1 MANFTKIAPKV
12 QEDKVEPSI
21 KVLQFLLNYSKSV
34 EAKKIK
40 KESLLIHLN

>member
-1 MANFTKIAPKV
+1 MANFTKVAPKV
-12 QEDKVEPSI
+12 QEIKAEPSQ
-21 KVLQFLLNYSKSV
+21 KALQFLLNYSKSV